1 MRFDGTNELHRKT
14 GFGLHQLRDRYIR
27 LRTTLLF
34 LCGLTAAVASYA
46 ETVDA
51 SVQVRMTQLDKSKD
65 RLAGSAGV
73 VVWLTSLSPEIADP
87 VSSPKP
93 GHYRLVQKD
102 KKFTPHLLVI
112 PTGSTVDFPNLDP
125 FFHNVFSE
133 FNGKR
138 FDLGLYESGSSRTVH
153 FDHDGVSYI
162 FCNIHPEMSAVIITV
177 STPYFG
183 VSAADGNI
191 RLHAVPPATYSMHVW
206 AEGSSTPD
214 LNALS
219 RRVVVNPSQKDLGIV
234 DISVNSHLPAH
245 KNKFGEDYQ
254 APSDSVY

>member
-1 MRFDGTNELHRKT
+1 VRYSIP
-14 GFGLHQLRDRYIR
+14 LRAALLI
-27 LRTTLLF
+27 LGSLCATT
-34 LCGLTAAVASYA
+34 AIYA

-51 SVQVRMTQLDKSKD
+51 SVQVRITRQGKAKD
-65 RLAGSAGV
+65 QPAASAGV
-73 VVWLTSLSPEIADP
+73 VVWLTPLSPAMAG
-87 VSSPKP
+87 VASSPRP

-125 FFHNVFSE
+125 FFHNVFSL

-183 VSAADGNI
+183 VSPADGNI
-191 RLHAVPPATYSMHVW
+191 TLQAVPPASYEMHVW
-206 AEGSSTPD
+206 AEGGSTSD

-219 RRVVVNPSQKDLGIV
+219 RRVVVTSFQRDLGVV
-234 DISVNSHLPAH
+234 DIKVDSHTPAH
-245 KNKFGEDYQ
+245 KNKFGEDYE
-254 APSDSVY
+254 APNESIY

>member
-1 MRFDGTNELHRKT
+1 VRCPTP
-14 GFGLHQLRDRYIR
+14 LRAA
-27 LRTTLLF
+27 LLI
-34 LCGLTAAVASYA
+34 LWSISATAAGYA

-51 SVQVRMTQLDKSKD
+51 SVQVRMTRSGKSKD
-65 RLAGSAGV
+65 QPAGSAGV
-73 VVWLTSLSPEIADP
+73 VVWLTPLSPEMAEV
-87 VSSPKP
+87 VSRPRP
-93 GHYRLVQKD
+93 GHYRLLQKD

-125 FFHNVFSE
+125 FFHNVFSL

-183 VSAADGNI
+183 VSPADGTI
-191 RLHAVPPATYSMHVW
+191 TLQAVRPASYEMHVW
-206 AEGSSTPD
+206 AEGGSASD

-219 RRVVVNPSQKDLGIV
+219 RRVVVTSSQRDLGVIDIKV
-234 DISVNSHLPAH
+234 DSHIPAH
-245 KNKFGEDYQ
+245 KNKFGEDYE
-254 APSDSVY
+254 APDDSIY

>member
-1 MRFDGTNELHRKT
+1 VRYSIP
-14 GFGLHQLRDRYIR
+14 LRAALVI
-27 LRTTLLF
+27 LGSLCATTA
-34 LCGLTAAVASYA
+34 TYA

-51 SVQVRMTQLDKSKD
+51 SVQVRITRLGKAKD
-65 RLAGSAGV
+65 QPANSAGV
-73 VVWLTSLSPEIADP
+73 VVWLTPLSPAMADV
-87 VSSPKP
+87 VSRPRP

-125 FFHNVFSE
+125 FFHNVFSL

-183 VSAADGNI
+183 VSPADGSI
-191 RLHAVPPATYSMHVW
+191 TLQAVPPASYEMHVW
-206 AEGSSTPD
+206 AEGGSTSD

-219 RRVVVNPSQKDLGIV
+219 RRVVVTSAQRDLGVV
-234 DISVNSHLPAH
+234 DIKADSHIPAH
-245 KNKFGEDYQ
+245 KNKFGEDYE
-254 APSDSVY
+254 APNESIY